1 MALRSAT
8 ATHVAYPP
16 PLRSLLEGRTEEG
29 EPWGNHDVGNL
40 VAAWR
45 KLREQ
50 PKRERTPNRRV
61 RVFHGFPVRR

>member
-45 KLREQ
+45 KLRE
-50 PKRERTPNRRV
+50 
-61 RVFHGFPVRR
+61 